1 MIEAGLISAGLQ
13 AGYGIYQAANS
24 ASLLKKLS
32 KQKKARYMDAAAPIQ
47 ENKAIGERMA
57 KTGLDA
63 TTRAVAEQT
72 QASAAAGQYRQFTD
86 MSGGQMSSALGR
98 IGAFNTSQLGQ
109 QLGTMNQS
117 AIERGRNI
125 QMMANQQISG
135 LQRADV
141 QQDISYRERTES
153 NLGMA
158 KQQGIQNVLGAVG
171 GYAQSQMYSKY
182 LDSLM
187 GSKNPAPSPTTEP
200 TTEPTSTDMGPGSVA
215 SGNYAQPP
223 AYQSSAQLNKVFAT
237 PKSMMGLSKRPDLNQ
252 YALPSTGEEGQ
263 TAMSGGK
270 LYLFRGGKWTP
281 AS

>member
-1 MIEAGLISAGLQ
+1 MIEAALISAGLQ

-47 ENKAIGERMA
+47 ENRAIGQQMA
-57 KTGLDA
+57 KTGIDA
-63 TTRAVAEQT
+63 TTRSIAEQT

-98 IGAFNTSQLGQ
+98 IGAFNTTQLGQ
-109 QLGTMNQS
+109 QLGAMNQS

-141 QQDISYRERTES
+141 QQDISYRERVES

-171 GYAQSQMYSKY
+171 GYAQSQMYGKY
-182 LDSLM
+182 LDSLS
-187 GSKNPAPSPTTEP
+187 GNKPTTDP
-200 TTEPTSTDMGPGSVA
+200 NSTDMGGENYS

-223 AYQSSAQLNKVFAT
+223 AYQSSAPQLNKLFAT
-237 PKSMMGLSKRPDLNQ
+237 PKSMMGLSKVSDYNQ

-263 TAMSGGK
+263 TSMSGGK
-270 LYLFRGGKWTP
+270 LYVFRGGKWTP

>member
-1 MIEAGLISAGLQ
+1 MNEAALISAGLQ

-24 ASLLKKLS
+24 ASLLKKLG

-63 TTRAVAEQT
+63 TTRTIAEQT

-98 IGAFNTSQLGQ
+98 IGAFNTTQLGQ
-109 QLGTMNQS
+109 QLGAMNQS

-141 QQDISYRERTES
+141 QQDISYRERVES

-158 KQQGIQNVLGAVG
+158 KQQGTMNVLGAVG

-187 GSKNPAPSPTTEP
+187 GAKNPTTDPTTDP
-200 TTEPTSTDMGPGSVA
+200 NSTDMGSGSVA

-223 AYQSSAQLNKVFAT
+223 AYQSSAQLNKLFAT
-237 PKSMMGLSKRPDLNQ
+237 PKSMMGLSKRPELTQ

-263 TAMSGGK
+263 TSMSGGK
-270 LYLFRGGKWTP
+270 LYVFRGGKWTP

>member
-1 MIEAGLISAGLQ
+1 MIEAALISAGLQ

-63 TTRAVAEQT
+63 TTRTIAEQT

-98 IGAFNTSQLGQ
+98 IGAFNTTQLGQ
-109 QLGTMNQS
+109 QLGAMNQS

-141 QQDISYRERTES
+141 QQDISYRERVES

-158 KQQGIQNVLGAVG
+158 KQQGAMNVLGAVG
-171 GYAQSQMYSKY
+171 GFAQSQMYGKY
-182 LDSLM
+182 LDSLTGNKPSTDPTIETTNQDM
-187 GSKNPAPSPTTEP
+187 GSGN
-200 TTEPTSTDMGPGSVA
+200 VA

-223 AYQSSAQLNKVFAT
+223 AYQSSTQLNKLYAT
-237 PKSMMGLSKRPDLNQ
+237 PKSMMGLSKGSDFNQ

-263 TAMSGGK
+263 TSMSGGK
-270 LYLFRGGKWTP
+270 LYVFRGGKWTP

>member
-1 MIEAGLISAGLQ
+1 MIEAALLSAGLQ

-24 ASLLKKLS
+24 ASLLSKLS
-32 KQKKARYMDAAAPIQ
+32 KQRKARYMDAADPIK
-47 ENKAIGERMA
+47 ENKGIGEQMA

-72 QASAAAGQYRQFTD
+72 QASQAAGQYRQFTD

-109 QLGTMNQS
+109 QLGTMNQA

-158 KQQGIQNVLGAVG
+158 KQQGVMNVLGAVG

-182 LDSLM
+182 LDSLR
-187 GSKNPAPSPTTEP
+187 GVKP
-200 TTEPTSTDMGPGSVA
+200 TTEPTSTDMGSSSVA

-223 AYQSSAQLNKVFAT
+223 AYQSSAPQLNKLFAT
-237 PKSMMGLSKRPDLNQ
+237 PKSMMGLSKRPELNQ

-263 TAMSGGK
+263 TSMSGGK
-270 LYLFRGGKWTP
+270 LYVFRGGKWTP

>member
-1 MIEAGLISAGLQ
+1 MIEAALLSAGLQ

-24 ASLLKKLS
+24 ASLLSKLS
-32 KQKKARYMDAAAPIQ
+32 KQKKARYVDAAAPIEQ
-47 ENKAIGERMA
+47 NKAIGEQMA

-63 TTRAVAEQT
+63 TTRAVAQQT
-72 QASAAAGQYRQFTD
+72 QASQAAGQYRQFTD
-86 MSGGQMSSALGR
+86 MSGGQLSSALGR

-109 QLGTMNQS
+109 QLGTMNQA

-141 QQDISYRERTES
+141 QQDISYRERVES

-158 KQQGIQNVLGAVG
+158 KQQGTMNVLGAVG

-182 LDSLM
+182 LDSLI
-187 GSKNPAPSPTTEP
+187 GAKPTTDP
-200 TTEPTSTDMGPGSVA
+200 TIETTNQDMGGGSY
-215 SGNYAQPP
+215 STGNYAQPP
-223 AYQSSAQLNKVFAT
+223 AYQSGAQLNKLFAT
-237 PKSMMGLSKRPDLNQ
+237 PKSMMGLSKRPELNQ

-263 TAMSGGK
+263 TSMSGGK
-270 LYLFRGGKWTP
+270 LYVFRGGKWTP

>member
-1 MIEAGLISAGLQ
+1 MIEAALISAGLQ

-24 ASLLKKLS
+24 ASLLKKLG
-32 KQKKARYMDAAAPIQ
+32 KQRKARNMDAAAPIQ
-47 ENKAIGERMA
+47 ENKAIGEQMA
-57 KTGLDA
+57 RTGLDA

-98 IGAFNTSQLGQ
+98 IGAFNTTQLGQ
-109 QLGTMNQS
+109 QLGAMNQS

-141 QQDISYRERTES
+141 QQDISYRERVES

-158 KQQGIQNVLGAVG
+158 KQQGAMNVLGAVG
-171 GYAQSQMYSKY
+171 GFAQSQMYGKY
-182 LDSLM
+182 LDSLS
-187 GSKNPAPSPTTEP
+187 GAKTPTAETPSM
-200 TTEPTSTDMGPGSVA
+200 DMGDGSYS

-223 AYQSSAQLNKVFAT
+223 AYQSSAPQLNKLFAT
-237 PKSMMGLSKRPDLNQ
+237 PKSMMGLSKVSDYNQ

-263 TAMSGGK
+263 TSMSGGK
-270 LYLFRGGKWTP
+270 LYVFRGGKWTP